1 MKIIIGMA
9 TMKGREREVHKAI
22 KSLYENTV
30 KPDDL
35 ILWDNTKGEDLTDNG
50 KFYGLTKYKHE
61 PIIYLTCDD
70 DLIYPK
76 NYIEKCIKELKLHN
90 CIISFHGRKLLGE
103 GRDYYRQ
110 HKAFGCLQHFPQT
123 AQIDVP
129 GTGVTAFRTDYF
141 NPIDLHKAEDKKMSD
156 LVFGLEAAKFN
167 KKIMHIGHMGKWI
180 IQQPIEKE
188 KTIYGME
195 NKNCERQNEIA
206 DEIYRIKNNL
216 IRK

>member
-1 MKIIIGMA
+1 MKVVIGMA
-9 TMKGREREVHKAI
+9 TMKGREKEVQKAI

-70 DLIYPK
+70 DIIYPY

-90 CIISFHGRKLLGE
+90 CIITFHGRKLLGE
-103 GRDYYRQ
+103 GRNYYRQ

-123 AQIDVP
+123 TQIDVP

-156 LVFGLEAAKFN
+156 LVFALEAAKFG

-180 IQQPIEKE
+180 VAQPIPVE

-195 NKNCERQNEIA
+195 NKNCNRQNQIA

-216 IRK
+216 IKK

>member
-1 MKIIIGMA
+1 MKVVIGMA
-9 TMKGREREVHKAI
+9 TMQGREKEVQKAM

-30 KPDDL
+30 KLDDL

-50 KFYGLTKYKHE
+50 KFYGLTKYKE

-70 DLIYPK
+70 DIIYPS
-76 NYIEKCIKELKLHN
+76 NYIEKCIKDLKLHN
-90 CIISFHGRKLLGE
+90 CIITFHGRKLLGE

-123 AQIDVP
+123 TQIDVP
-129 GTGVTAFRTDYF
+129 GTGCTAFCTSYF

-156 LVFGLEAAKFN
+156 LVFGLEAAKFE
-167 KKIMHIGHMGKWI
+167 KKIMHIGHIGKWI
-180 IQQPIEKE
+180 MEQPIPVE

-195 NKNCERQNEIA
+195 NKNCERQNQIA

>member
-9 TMKGREREVHKAI
+9 TMKGREKEVHKAI

-50 KFYGLTKYKHE
+50 KFYGLSKYKHE

-110 HKAFGCLQHFPQT
+110 HKAFGCLQHYPQT
-123 AQIDVP
+123 AQIDVA

-156 LVFGLEAAKFN
+156 LVFALEAAKFN